1 MLIGMVSAKGSP
13 GVTTSAL
20 ALAATW
26 PRTALLVEA
35 DPFGGDVRAGLAAG
49 QWPPS
54 AGLTEAVAD
63 LRSMDLDEALALR
76 VHRPAQ
82 WAPPVLA
89 GLGCV
94 GQAGALPWGRIGAEL
109 GQVRG
114 ADVIADCGRYLPAD
128 GVLALLRECQLVV
141 LVTGSSLRGVRS
153 AARLSP
159 LLGRDLAVPAGHPR
173 LSLLVI
179 APGGPYP
186 SPEIARACELPLL
199 GELPDDPRA
208 AGVWS
213 DGEPCWRRF
222 GRSALQRAARRVAD
236 RIADGVSPGGRLVGR
251 GTDDV
256 GAVGVA

>member
-1 MLIGMVSAKGSP
+1 VLIGMVSAKGSP

-20 ALAATW
+20 ALASAW

-49 QWPPS
+49 QWPPA
-54 AGLTEAVAD
+54 AGLAEAVAD
-63 LRSMDLDEALALR
+63 LRSMNLDEALTLR
-76 VHRPAQ
+76 VHQPAP

-109 GQVRG
+109 GRVRG

-128 GVLALLRECQLVV
+128 GVLALLRECGLVV
-141 LVTGSSLRGVRS
+141 LVTGSSLRAVRS

-159 LLGRDLAVPAGHPR
+159 LLGRDLAVQAGHPR
-173 LSLLVI
+173 VSVLVV
-179 APGGPYP
+179 APGDPYP
-186 SPEIARACELPLL
+186 GPEIARACELPLL

-208 AGVWS
+208 ARVWS
-213 DGEPCWRRF
+213 DGDPHWRRF
-222 GRSALQRAARRVAD
+222 GRSSLQRAARRVAD
-236 RIADGVSPGGRLVGR
+236 RIADGVGPGGSLARDADG
-251 GTDDV
+251 
-256 GAVGVA
+256 VGVA